1 MHGLP
6 LGVGLESTGS
16 LWFLNCKKTFK
27 ILLSPVPK
35 HYYTC
40 ASYQT
45 QFFVLNMLDTTH
57 QAEAVKIVS
66 RFSIFVKGPHVTTSS
81 GWVLLCSLCYVR
93 PVCGSFGERP
103 STKAS
108 GGSYFIPGELEP
120 PLGVPDKGPPPPVFL
135 LLLMVLDGQL
145 CASTFIL
152 LCFAIFTECSRVI
165 AFITKINLWGQ
176 SHRLLL
182 KFKSIRIASHYGQ
195 FHGSLLIWII

>member
-1 MHGLP
+1 MCFLTDPVFWFKYAGYHSSGR
-6 LGVGLESTGS
+6 GS
-16 LWFLNCKKTFK
+16 E
-27 ILLSPVPK
+27 
-35 HYYTC
+35 
-40 ASYQT
+40 
-45 QFFVLNMLDTTH
+45 DR
-57 QAEAVKIVS
+57 VS

-81 GWVLLCSLCYVR
+81 GWVLLCSPCYVR

-145 CASTFIL
+145 CASTFTL
-152 LCFAIFTECSRVI
+152 LSFAIVTECSRVI